1 MQVPGSKTTKT
12 ARVWAYVREER
23 PWSGAAPPGV
33 WCRFTVNRKGMHP
46 VDHLLAYSG
55 WVHADGYS
63 RFNGLFADD
72 KVDEMA
78 CMAHVRRKF
87 VDVHQAQGGAIAEEA
102 VRRIVA
108 LGRKNWLFASSE
120 GGGKAMAIAFTLT
133 ETAKLNGVD
142 P

>member
-33 WCRFTVNRKGMHP
+33 WDRFTVNRKGMHP
-46 VDHLLAYSG
+46 IDHLLAYSG

-63 RFNGLFADD
+63 GFNGLFADD

-78 CMAHVRRKF
+78 CMAHVRLKF
-87 VDVHQAQGGAIAEEA
+87 VDVHQAQGDSIAEEA
-102 VRRIVA
+102 IRRIAA
-108 LGRKNWLFASSE
+108 LYAVEQQAR
-120 GGGKAMAIAFTLT
+120 
-133 ETAKLNGVD
+133 
-142 P
+142 